1 MMPHQFQELAATLA
15 FRDWRYIVDCDL
27 GGPYLVIE
35 FDEPCNVTGQP
46 ATQRSR
52 KWRLSSHMTKSEF
65 TQTALMAT
73 IAAMEHEIREQFL
86 YRGKA
91 VYGPHFDVDQ
101 LHELCTS
108 GTPDVRPAH

>member
-1 MMPHQFQELAATLA
+1 MTRDDFNSILSQVS
-15 FRDWRYIVDCDL
+15 FRDWRYVVGADL
-27 GGPYLVIE
+27 GGCYLVIE
-35 FDEPCNVTGQP
+35 FDEPCNITGEP

-52 KWRLSSHMTKSEF
+52 KWRLSSHMTRSEV

-73 IAAMEHEIREQFL
+73 LAAMEHEIREQFT

-108 GTPDVRPAH
+108 GTPDVRAAH